1 MKIQEG
7 FFEVSL
13 LNQTRHKFFFRMTYS
28 KPVSAK
34 LVLEDGSVFEGTSF
48 GFEASTSGEVVFN
61 TGMVGYYESL
71 TDPSYAGQILACTYP
86 LIGNYGVPQDKKNGL
101 GNFFESHKIQAQSLV
116 VSDYSYRFNHFDAK
130 KSLSEWLVE
139 EKIPAITGID
149 TRALTKKLREK
160 GTMLGKIIV
169 NNEETELFDP
179 NNHNIVET
187 VSTKKEIIYG
197 GKNTGPKIILQDCGV
212 KNNIIRS
219 LVSRNCVVTR
229 VPFDFDFFGKG
240 LEFDGV
246 VVSNGPGDPKQCTE
260 TISIIKKVLQKEI
273 PLFGICLGNQLLAL
287 AAGADT
293 FKLKYGHRGQNQPC
307 RIVGTQKCFVT
318 SQNHGFAVN
327 TQTLSSEWKPW
338 FYNLN
343 DDTNEGIIHKSKP
356 FMSVQF
362 HPEACPGPTDTG
374 FLFDEF
380 LAKIKAAK
388 K

>member
-1 MKIQEG
+1 
-7 FFEVSL
+7 
-13 LNQTRHKFFFRMTYS
+13 MTTS
-28 KPVSAK
+28 KPVFAK

-48 GFEASTSGEVVFN
+48 GFEESTSGEVVFN

-71 TDPSYAGQILACTYP
+71 TDPSYAGQILTCTYP
-86 LIGNYGVPQDKKNGL
+86 LIGNYGVPQEKKKDL
-101 GNFFESHKIQAQSLV
+101 PSFFESHKIHVQGLIA
-116 VSDYSYRFNHFDAK
+116 SDYSYNFNHFEAK
-130 KSLSEWLVE
+130 KSLSEWLKE

-169 NNEETELFDP
+169 NNQDTKLFDP
-179 NNHNIVET
+179 NNHNIVEN
-187 VSTKKEIIYG
+187 VSTKKVIMYG
-197 GKNTGPKIILQDCGV
+197 EKNTGPRIVLMDCGV

-219 LVSRNCVVTR
+219 LVDRNCVVVR
-229 VPFDFDFFGKG
+229 VPFDFDFFAKG
-240 LEFDGV
+240 IEFDGV
-246 VVSNGPGDPKQCTE
+246 MVSNGPGDPKQCTG
-260 TISIIKKVLQKEI
+260 TIAIIKKVVQKET
-273 PLFGICLGNQLLAL
+273 PLFGVCLGNQLLAL
-287 AAGADT
+287 AIGGDT

-307 RIVGTQKCFVT
+307 RIIDSQKCFVT

-327 TQTLSSEWKPW
+327 PQTLPKEWEPW

-362 HPEACPGPTDTG
+362 HPEATPGPTDTA

-380 LAKIKAAK
+380 LGKIKAAK